1 MATYNADTYTRIG
14 YNSIPDNGR
23 IGYGSFD
30 VVFDIDAFLE
40 QTGETK
46 LIATDVVNLCRLPIN
61 SALQRVVTIVARP
74 LEFFPTGG
82 TLADEEA
89 LISVAFTPKVG
100 GTDAA
105 GEQTVTVIN
114 NVKGYVAWGTAA
126 KDLKSTSNLNNTL
139 SVTIGAITSSEGT
152 SNGLTGGKLVF
163 SVLTQYVLDPVEV
176 SHLNP
181 DEANA
186 TTGGV

>member
-1 MATYNADTYTRIG
+1 MATYDADTYTRIG

-40 QTGETK
+40 QTGNTN
-46 LIATDVVNLCRLPIN
+46 LVATDIVNLCRLPLN
-61 SALQRVVTIVARP
+61 SAVQRVVTTIARP

-82 TLADEEA
+82 TLAANEA
-89 LISVAFTPKVG
+89 LVSAKFTPKVG

-105 GEQTVTVIN
+105 GEQTIAVVN
-114 NVKGYVAWGTAA
+114 NVKGYVAWGTA
-126 KDLKSTSNLNNTL
+126 KDIKSTTKLNNTL

-152 SNGLTGGKLVF
+152 DNGLTGGKLVF
-163 SVLTQYVLDPVEV
+163 SVLTQYVLDPDEV
-176 SHLNP
+176 YHLNP
-181 DEANA
+181 DEVNA

>member
-1 MATYNADTYTRIG
+1 MATYDADTYTRIG

-40 QTGETK
+40 QTGNTN

-61 SALQRVVTIVARP
+61 SAVQRVVTTVARP
-74 LEFFPTGG
+74 LKFFPTGG
-82 TLADEEA
+82 TLATGEV
-89 LISVAFTPKVG
+89 LISVAFTPMLG
-100 GTDAA
+100 GVDAA
-105 GEQTVTVIN
+105 GAQTVTVTN
-114 NVKGYVAWGTAA
+114 NKKGYVAWGTA
-126 KDLKSTSNLNNTL
+126 KDLKSTTILNNTL
-139 SVTIGAITSSEGT
+139 SVTIGAITSTEGT
-152 SNGLTGGKLVF
+152 SNGLTGGKLIF
-163 SVLTQYVLDPVEV
+163 SVLTQYVLDPGEV
-176 SHLNP
+176 YHLNP

>member
-1 MATYNADTYTRIG
+1 MATYDADTYTRIG

-40 QTGETK
+40 QTGKTN
-46 LIATDVVNLCRLPIN
+46 LIATDIVNLCRLPIN
-61 SALQRVVTIVARP
+61 SAVQRVVTTVARP

-82 TLADEEA
+82 TLGANEA
-89 LISVAFTPKVG
+89 LVSVKFTPKVG

-105 GEQTVTVIN
+105 GEQTIAVAN
-114 NVKGYVAWGTAA
+114 NVKGYVAWGEAR
-126 KDLKSTSNLNNTL
+126 DLKSTTNLNNTL
-139 SVTIGAITSSEGT
+139 SVTIGNITSDVGT

-163 SVLTQYVLDPVEV
+163 SVLTQYVLDPDEV
-176 SHLNP
+176 LHLNP

-186 TTGGV
+186 TAGGV